1 MQSLFNLSLGKR
13 LYALAGV
20 VTLALAA
27 LVLTAHVKMS
37 DVVEAAK
44 RTEHSRAP
52 QLNQIGDMELTVTR
66 VSLQLRHAML
76 ARNPAELDATLQDI
90 TRLRQTLKGLQD
102 TYERGLF
109 TAAGKQ
115 RYAALPPAL
124 AEFWRQGEAN
134 LALITAGNKDEA
146 FAFLVE
152 RTIPARNALLKVLED
167 TRDFQKESLAHDIDG
182 IIERIQ
188 MTLRLLEGLGVAIA
202 VGLTLASWHLA
213 AMLRERVALAQRVAE
228 RVRDGDLT
236 AHMQDGRSDELS
248 PLLLALQG
256 MQGALVSIV
265 SHVRGNAETV
275 ASASHEIAQG
285 NQDLSDRTERQAAA
299 VQQAAATMDHLGH
312 TLQQTAEN
320 AKQAN
325 QLARNASLVAARGGE
340 VVGQVVSTM
349 ADISEASHRIADIT
363 ALIDSIAFQTN
374 ILALNA
380 AVEAARAGE
389 QGRGFAVV
397 ASEVR
402 SLAQRSATAAKDI
415 KTLISTSVE
424 RVERGGAL
432 VAEAGTTMQ
441 DIVSAVDRVNQI
453 VGEISAASHAQS
465 AGVTTV
471 VGTVGEMDQGLQ
483 QNAALVEQAA
493 AAAATLNSQAARM
506 VEAVAVFR
514 V

>member
-1 MQSLFNLSLGKR
+1 MHTLFNLSLGKR
-13 LYALAGV
+13 LYAVTGT

-27 LVLTAHVKMS
+27 LLITAHVKLS

-44 RTEHSRAP
+44 RTERLRVP
-52 QLNQIGDMELTVTR
+52 ELGQIGAMELTVTR

-76 ARNPAELDATLQDI
+76 ARTPMEKDATLQDI
-90 TRLRQTLKGLQD
+90 ARLRQTLKDLQD
-102 TYERGLF
+102 GYERGLF
-109 TAAGKQ
+109 TAEGRQ

-134 LALITAGNKDEA
+134 LALIGAGDQAVA
-146 FAFLVE
+146 FAFLVDQ
-152 RTIPARNALLKVLED
+152 TIPARNALLKVLAD
-167 TRDFQKESLAHDIDG
+167 TRAYQEASLTQDIDS
-182 IIERIQ
+182 IVDHIQ
-188 MTLRLLEGLGVAIA
+188 TTLHLLEALVVATA
-202 VGLTLASWHLA
+202 VGLTLASWRLA
-213 AMLRERVALAQRVAE
+213 AKLRERVALAQRMAE

-236 AHMQDGRSDELS
+236 ASVQDNRSDELS
-248 PLLLALQG
+248 PLLQALQG
-256 MQGALVSIV
+256 MQGALVKIV
-265 SHVRGNAETV
+265 SHVRGNAERV
-275 ASASHEIAQG
+275 ASASTEIAQG

-312 TLQQTAEN
+312 TLQQTADN
-320 AKQAN
+320 AQQAN
-325 QLARNASLVAARGGE
+325 QLAHNASRVAARGGE

-349 ADISEASHRIADIT
+349 GDIREASHSIAEIT

-415 KTLISTSVE
+415 KTLISTSVA

-432 VAEAGTTMQ
+432 VVEAGTTMQ

-453 VGEISAASHAQS
+453 VAEISAASHQQS

-471 VGTVGEMDQGLQ
+471 AGTVVEIDHGLQ

-493 AAAATLNSQAARM
+493 AAAATLNHQAARL